1 MLGIAHRPSGGIL
14 QKGLLSLRVVGLAI
28 AAALL
33 FAGSASAAGTDP
45 AEGPIS
51 AEAQGPPGAEAS
63 KPLPNAP
70 ASPGD
75 IGVGLPAAPEGSSA
89 GVPLPAAPEV
99 SLPPAPEVGGGEGP
113 ASTPVGPEQSPV
125 SGPEPSPPKAG
136 EGPPSPPSPEVPS
149 PGASGSPPPQT
160 GAEGT
165 PAEAIAQQTPESSLS
180 PTAIVDM
187 PVALQHAETHDGPGA
202 LSAAAGPGGP
212 GGPAGSP
219 EVASTVASAAEI
231 PTAFDRGPVSV
242 GAPAALT
249 SAERAG
255 GFSCELAAFGGHLTA
270 NCSAGWLGAQ
280 RLPVQSSVGLATAEA
295 SLVAAASPPAGG
307 GHGGSG
313 GGSAPVSPTP
323 GPPPAPSGA
332 SGSAAGASGLALSGF
347 LTLAGLL
354 LLGAP
359 RATRRLRLS
368 CEPWLT
374 ACFVLI
380 PERPG

>member
-51 AEAQGPPGAEAS
+51 AEAQGPPGVEAPNA
-63 KPLPNAP
+63 PLPGTP
-70 ASPGD
+70 ASPGE
-75 IGVGLPAAPEGSSA
+75 IGVSLPAVPGGSSA
-89 GVPLPAAPEV
+89 GVPLPAAPEA
-99 SLPPAPEVGGGEGP
+99 SLPPAPGGGEGP
-113 ASTPVGPEQSPV
+113 ASTPQPEQSPV
-125 SGPEPSPPKAG
+125 SGSDPPPPKAG

-149 PGASGSPPPQT
+149 PVASGSPAPQK
-160 GAEGT
+160 GAEGM

-180 PTAIVDM
+180 PTAIVGSG
-187 PVALQHAETHDGPGA
+187 VALQHAETHDGPGA
-202 LSAAAGPGGP
+202 LAAPAGPGGP
-212 GGPAGSP
+212 TGSP
-219 EVASTVASAAEI
+219 EVASTVAGAAEI
-231 PTAFDRGPVSV
+231 PTAFDRGAVSV

-255 GFSCELAAFGGHLTA
+255 GFSCELAALGGHLTA

-280 RLPVQSSVGLATAEA
+280 RLPMQASAGLDIAEA
-295 SLVAAASPPAGG
+295 SLVAAAGPPAGG

-313 GGSAPVSPTP
+313 GRSAPVSPTP
-323 GPPPAPSGA
+323 SPPPAPSGA

-368 CEPWLT
+368 FEPWLT